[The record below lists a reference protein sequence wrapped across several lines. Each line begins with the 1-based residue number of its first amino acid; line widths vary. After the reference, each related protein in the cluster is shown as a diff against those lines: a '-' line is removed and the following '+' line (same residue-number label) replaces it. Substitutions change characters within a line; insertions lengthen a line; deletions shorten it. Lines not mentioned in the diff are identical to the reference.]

1 MFRRGIDATVPRRL
15 ISPLIRSLPIL
26 AACALAGTLVEAR
39 GAPESAAAKESDVR
53 VETQVVVDAK
63 SMTPARFVA
72 PENGVYRLTIRAGA
86 FRYLPEGQKPPSPY
100 DGWLTKVEVFKNKPV
115 AWGAPDEWGK
125 HPVGA
130 DGSVGVDDRLPTRTQ
145 AEAAGREAAFTVE
158 LEKGQELLFLVSDG
172 SDWYGDN
179 VGSVTV
185 GICADIAPPTEET
198 TEDS

>member
-1 MFRRGIDATVPRRL
+1 MF
-15 ISPLIRSLPIL
+15 PLIRSLPIL
-26 AACALAGTLVEAR
+26 AACALAGTLAEAR
-39 GAPESAAAKESDVR
+39 GTPEPAAAKAPDVR
-53 VETQVVVDAK
+53 IETQVAVDAK

-72 PENGVYRLTIRAGA
+72 PESGVYRLTIRSGA

-130 DGSVGVDDRLPTRTQ
+130 DGSVGVDDRLPTRAQ
-145 AEAAGREAAFTVE
+145 AEAAAREAAFTVE

-179 VGSVTV
+179 VGSVTI
-185 GICADIAPPTEET
+185 GISAEIPQSVEET
-198 TEDS
+198 PEDT